1 MRLSPI
7 FPFNLLNY
15 ALGLT
20 RIGLVPYVMASFVFM
35 APATAVYVYAG
46 WAGGE
51 AIAGEGTLSQ
61 TLVRVLVALTALGM
75 LAVLPQLAVR
85 FAKSRRTLRR

>member
-1 MRLSPI
+1 
-7 FPFNLLNY
+7 
-15 ALGLT
+15 
-20 RIGLVPYVMASFVFM
+20 M
-35 APATAVYVYAG
+35 APAAAVYVYAG

-85 FAKSRRTLRR
+85 FAKSRRKIRS